1 LEPGRRGELGHLV
14 DGDGRKYE
22 LTDELIITGYV
33 EGTNW
38 YPNEATTSSTD
49 LAVAGW
55 AVDKLKMRPAERVV
69 FFVDGV
75 FGGSVA
81 PNIERPDSP
90 VLMSGFRGQVSHFL
104 QAESCELRVFALA
117 GESAVE
123 LEVSDQARST
133 FLGC

>member
-1 LEPGRRGELGHLV
+1 
-14 DGDGRKYE
+14 
-22 LTDELIITGYV
+22 
-33 EGTNW
+33 
-38 YPNEATTSSTD
+38 